1 MVESITIVGYPT
13 VRAKDDIAISSR
25 NVFLDSCEY
34 IQTLSLSTGLFRAH
48 HAFLVCER
56 SARELRSLF
65 RSTIED
71 QDIISIDYVSL
82 ADSDTLAEL
91 TGYVD
96 NDALLSIA
104 TTVDST

>member
-1 MVESITIVGYPT
+1 V
-13 VRAKDDIAISSR
+13 
-25 NVFLDSCEY
+25 
-34 IQTLSLSTGLFRAH
+34 GLFRAH
-48 HAFLVCER
+48 HTFLVGEQ
-56 SARELRSLF
+56 SARELLSLF
-65 RSTIED
+65 RSTIKD

-91 TGYVD
+91 TGYID